1 MIVGRPSTV
10 AFLDL
15 LKRNVIANCPV
26 TPADVEAAEH
36 IFGPDI
42 GSLKGK
48 TKRRNPPIV
57 ESPVTPVPTN
67 ILKRYQKVTLC
78 VDIMYV
84 NRVVMVVSISRN
96 IKFRTIKAI
105 PNNKSGVILKSMQ
118 AIIQIYRRNGF
129 AVELALMDGEFV
141 HLRGELAS
149 MGVTLNDT
157 SCDEH
162 VGDVERFIRTI
173 KERMR
178 AIYNTL
184 PFQKVPA
191 RLIVEMGKASVFLL
205 NSVPQKNGLAS
216 KLSPRTIVTGQKLD
230 FKRHCRFQFGQYVQT
245 HEEHN
250 NSMSPRTVGALAL
263 RPTGNAQGSFYFMS
277 LSTGRVLNRLRGTA
291 LPMPDD
297 VIDRVHRMAR
307 QQKADPGLL
316 FGDRNMNPIYDEMS
330 NDEEDEDYL
339 PDSRT
344 DEESRIDDDED
355 GSNGDNLDDE
365 GPTEGDGD
373 ELLNDDNGPWEYDA
387 APELVNTEGLGV
399 GRYENSGVGGT
410 ESIGVDQAEDE
421 MIHQDGESDDDPEVY
436 KDSKTS
442 VEDDEKENATI
453 GETEVEPS
461 GESRYNLR
469 EKRTRSYNH
478 LYDPEMFR
486 TEDSQ
491 NNKQEEVVLVTD
503 GDAPKDTP
511 QMSMK
516 RGLRMF
522 GEEGYTAVRKEMQ
535 QLHDRK
541 VMQPVKRKDL
551 TPVQKREALGYLM
564 FLKKK
569 RNGTVKGRGCA
580 DKRKQRAYITKE
592 DSTSPTIS
600 TEAVFLTAVV
610 DAWEGRKVAVLDVPG
625 AFMQVDMDE
634 TVHVRFD
641 GETVDKLLEIDEH
654 LYASYVTE
662 EKGKKAMYV
671 ELLKALYG
679 TLRAAQ
685 LFWEKLQAKLVNDW
699 GFTPN
704 RYDSC
709 VVNKKV
715 NGKQLTVAWHMDDL
729 KVSHQDETALDEFIA
744 MMEEE
749 FGKETPLTIARGPIQ
764 EYLRMTLDFTEK
776 GKVVVKMSAYIKNML
791 KDAPASM
798 DGHAITPAATH
809 LFKVN
814 TDNPKLMCKEKKE
827 LFVHLVMQGLYL
839 SQRGRPDI
847 RTAISFLCSRLNCPD
862 KDDFKKLTRMI
873 WYLRHT
879 LYMCLVLGKDDSDSV
894 RWWIDASYAVHPN
907 MRGHTGATM
916 SMGNGSIYSGSWKQ
930 KMVTQSS
937 TESEVVGVH
946 DVLPQIL
953 WTKKFLEDQG
963 MSIKETVLYQDN
975 MSSMLLERNGQQS
988 STKRT
993 KHMDIWYFYV
1003 SDHVQNK
1010 TLSLKHCPTE
1020 EMLADYFTKP
1030 LQGAL
1035 FNRLR
1040 NHIMGVEFANGDPQT
1055 HRSVLDDDDDETQ
1068 KGASDQD
1075 QKASEQN
1082 ETASDQDQ
1090 NGASEQNEI
1099 ALDEDQNHEK
1109 VCKNIAPAREQ
1120 NSENMCEM
1128 SAPAREQNNANMGR
1142 MSETQDYNN
1151 KNVAET
1157 NPRLGGKNTKQMT
1170 YREALVGVDNSDP
1183 SSDFKIYLVC
1193 EGHRKRIRSV

>member
-1 MIVGRPSTV
+1 
-10 AFLDL
+10 
-15 LKRNVIANCPV
+15 
-26 TPADVEAAEH
+26 
-36 IFGPDI
+36 
-42 GSLKGK
+42 
-48 TKRRNPPIV
+48 
-57 ESPVTPVPTN
+57 
-67 ILKRYQKVTLC
+67 
-78 VDIMYV
+78 
-84 NRVVMVVSISRN
+84 
-96 IKFRTIKAI
+96 
-105 PNNKSGVILKSMQ
+105 
-118 AIIQIYRRNGF
+118 
-129 AVELALMDGEFV
+129 MDGEFA
-141 HLRGELAS
+141 HLREELAS

-157 SCDEH
+157 SRDEH

-191 RLIVEMGKASVFLL
+191 RLIVEMGKASVFWL
-205 NSVPQKNGLAS
+205 NSVPQKSGLAS
-216 KLSPRTIVTGQKLD
+216 ELSPRTIVTGQKLD

-297 VIDRVHRMAR
+297 VINRVHRMAR

-330 NDEEDEDYL
+330 NDEEDEDHL
-339 PDSRT
+339 PESQT
-344 DEESRIDDDED
+344 DEESCIDDDED

-373 ELLNDDNGPWEYDA
+373 ELLNDENGPWEYDA
-387 APELVNTEGLGV
+387 APESVNTEGLGA
-399 GRYENSGVGGT
+399 GRSENSGVSGT

-442 VEDDEKENATI
+442 TEDDEKENATI

-486 TEDSQ
+486 TENSQ

-503 GDAPKDTP
+503 SDAPEDTP

-541 VMQPVKRKDL
+541 VMQPVNRKDL
-551 TPVQKREALGYLM
+551 TPAQKREALGYLM

-580 DKRKQRAYITKE
+580 DRRKQQAYITKE

-600 TEAVFLTAVV
+600 MEAVFLTAVV
-610 DAWEGRKVAVLDVPG
+610 DAWEGRKVTVLDVPG

-634 TVHVRFD
+634 TVHVRFE
-641 GETVDKLLEIDEH
+641 GEMVDKLLEIDEH

-662 EKGKKAMYV
+662 EKGKKVMYV

-679 TLRAAQ
+679 TLQAAR

-715 NGKQLTVAWHMDDL
+715 NGKQLTVAWHVDDL

-764 EYLRMTLDFTEK
+764 EYLGMTLDFTEK
-776 GKVVVKMSAYIKNML
+776 GKVVVKMSAYITNML

-798 DGHAITPAATH
+798 DGHATTPAATH

-814 TDNPKLMCKEKKE
+814 TDNPKLLCKEKKE

-862 KDDFKKLTRMI
+862 EDDFKKLTRMI
-873 WYLRHT
+873 RYLRHT
-879 LYMCLVLGKDDSDSV
+879 LYMCLVLGKDDSDSM
-894 RWWIDASYAVHPN
+894 RWWIDASYAVHPICGGTQGQPCPWA
-907 MRGHTGATM
+907 MGRYTVVRGSKRWLLGA
-916 SMGNGSIYSGSWKQ
+916 
-930 KMVTQSS
+930 
-937 TESEVVGVH
+937 
-946 DVLPQIL
+946 PQ
-953 WTKKFLEDQG
+953 
-963 MSIKETVLYQDN
+963 
-975 MSSMLLERNGQQS
+975 
-988 STKRT
+988 
-993 KHMDIWYFYV
+993 
-1003 SDHVQNK
+1003 
-1010 TLSLKHCPTE
+1010 SLKWLVFMTSSHKFC
-1020 EMLADYFTKP
+1020 
-1030 LQGAL
+1030 G
-1035 FNRLR
+1035 R
-1040 NHIMGVEFANGDPQT
+1040 
-1055 HRSVLDDDDDETQ
+1055 RSFWRI
-1068 KGASDQD
+1068 KG
-1075 QKASEQN
+1075 
-1082 ETASDQDQ
+1082 
-1090 NGASEQNEI
+1090 
-1099 ALDEDQNHEK
+1099 
-1109 VCKNIAPAREQ
+1109 
-1120 NSENMCEM
+1120 
-1128 SAPAREQNNANMGR
+1128 
-1142 MSETQDYNN
+1142 
-1151 KNVAET
+1151 
-1157 NPRLGGKNTKQMT
+1157 
-1170 YREALVGVDNSDP
+1170 
-1183 SSDFKIYLVC
+1183 
-1193 EGHRKRIRSV
+1193 